1 MLLGYPSGR
10 PGVGGG
16 TRIGRGAKIRAG
28 SIIYAAVDIGDDFET
43 GHHAIVREENR
54 IGSHC
59 TLWNNSTIDYGCV
72 IGDRVKI
79 HCNVYVAQFTT
90 IEDDVFL
97 APGVTIANDPH
108 PICTKCMQGPTIR
121 RGARVR
127 SGSVIY
133 AAVEI
138 GDDFETGHH
147 AIVRE
152 ENRIGSHCT
161 LWNNSTIYYGCVIGD
176 RVRIHCNVYIAQ
188 FTTLEDDVFLAPG
201 VTIANDPHP
210 ICTKCMQ
217 GPTIRQGARIGVN
230 VTLLP
235 LITIGEHALVGAG
248 SVVTGDVPA
257 GMLVA
262 GNPARVVGPVDSLEC
277 PFGIVIP
284 YEHGVDVRHRP
295 EWTTVAP
302 LSRPVTG
309 PSKPSR

>member
-1 MLLGYPSGR
+1 MPAAVAVHLGANAVIDPQVLLGYPSGR
-10 PGVGGG
+10 PGVAGD
-16 TRIGRGAKIRAG
+16 TRIGAGARIRAG
-28 SIIYAAVDIGDDFET
+28 SIVYAAVEIGEDFET

-121 RGARVR
+121 RGAR
-127 SGSVIY
+127 
-133 AAVEI
+133 
-138 GDDFETGHH
+138 
-147 AIVRE
+147 
-152 ENRIGSHCT
+152 
-161 LWNNSTIYYGCVIGD
+161 
-176 RVRIHCNVYIAQ
+176 
-188 FTTLEDDVFLAPG
+188 
-201 VTIANDPHP
+201 
-210 ICTKCMQ
+210 
-217 GPTIRQGARIGVN
+217 IGVN

-235 LITIGEHALVGAG
+235 LITIGENALVGAG
-248 SVVTGDVPA
+248 SVVTADVPA

-262 GNPARVVGPVDSLEC
+262 GNPARVIGPVDSVEC

-284 YEHGVDVRHRP
+284 VRARARRAAPAGVDDGRAAAAAGGPAAQTTQHRC
-295 EWTTVAP
+295 AS
-302 LSRPVTG
+302 SRPR
-309 PSKPSR
+309 SRTTKATRSAGRCRGIRRTARTICWCTTMDRPTARSTIRGRASSCCATRRTRGSAPR

>member
-1 MLLGYPSGR
+1 M
-10 PGVGGG
+10 
-16 TRIGRGAKIRAG
+16 
-28 SIIYAAVDIGDDFET
+28 
-43 GHHAIVREENR
+43 REENR

-72 IGDRVKI
+72 IG
-79 HCNVYVAQFTT
+79 H
-90 IEDDVFL
+90 
-97 APGVTIANDPH
+97 
-108 PICTKCMQGPTIR
+108 
-121 RGARVR
+121 
-127 SGSVIY
+127 
-133 AAVEI
+133 
-138 GDDFETGHH
+138 
-147 AIVRE
+147 
-152 ENRIGSHCT
+152 
-161 LWNNSTIYYGCVIGD
+161 

-210 ICTKCMQ
+210 VCTKCMQ

-302 LSRPVTG
+302 LSRPVTRR
-309 PSKPSR
+309 SKSSR